1 MKLYKESSFPEK
13 YRGGAFIAFHGSFN
27 PAGPRGGYNVVFQ
40 PLKNGAAAGP
50 FHVFAEGFA
59 GGQKE
64 PDRAAHRPS
73 GIAVGP
79 DGALYITDDEAGRVW
94 RIVYKK
100 DHR

>member
-1 MKLYKESSFPEK
+1 
-13 YRGGAFIAFHGSFN
+13 
-27 PAGPRGGYNVVFQ
+27 
-40 PLKNGAAAGP
+40 
-50 FHVFAEGFA
+50 VFAEGFA

-94 RIVYKK
+94 RVVYKK
-100 DHR
+100 EHR